1 MQFTAINA
9 RIESIRDNI
18 TEVNR
23 FVEEYKPFIASC
35 AEKVAGRYM
44 SYGSDD
50 ELTIAMLAFV
60 EAINSFEQ
68 TKGNFFSFS
77 RNVIKRRLI
86 DYYRS
91 EKRHSNVISLNMYM
105 EEQDEEFDL
114 SSGAAVRAYS
124 ENKISELRKLEMEE
138 LGKELVCWK
147 ITFSDLA
154 GASPR
159 HEKTRKQCSEIVG
172 LILSRPDMLQQV
184 LVKKY
189 LPVAEIEKAL
199 KLPRKL
205 MERFRKYI
213 IAVVVIATG
222 DYEYI
227 REYIK
232 L

>member
-1 MQFTAINA
+1 MQFTAIND
-9 RIESIRDNI
+9 RIEGIRDNI
-18 TEVNR
+18 AEVNR

-35 AEKVAGRYM
+35 AEQITGKYM
-44 SYGSDD
+44 AYGSDD

-77 RNVIKRRLI
+77 RNIIKRRLI
-86 DYYRS
+86 DYYRR
-91 EKRHSNVISLNMYM
+91 EKRHSNVISLNMYL
-105 EEQDEEFDL
+105 EEQNEEFDL
-114 SSGAAVRAYS
+114 CSGTAVRLYS
-124 ENKISELRKLEMEE
+124 ENKVAEFRRFEMGE
-138 LGKELVCWK
+138 LGKELKSWK

-154 GASPR
+154 EASPK
-159 HEKTRKQCSEIVG
+159 HEKTRKQCTDIVG

-189 LPVAEIEKAL
+189 LPVAEIEKTL
-199 KLPRKL
+199 KLPRKF

-213 IAVVVIATG
+213 ITVVVIATG

-227 REYIK
+227 KEYIK